1 MLRILGVKALCLALC
16 CYGFIAG
23 QVSSL
28 SVSNTA
34 SKAGKADNV
43 GFPQS
48 RRSFGQQI
56 ASLPFVVAGGLVVPA
71 GPAIAKESLT
81 ELKATVQQA
90 RSQMDPI
97 SGIIQKQ
104 EWETKCAILVT
115 PPLSDFWTKSKRK
128 ENILAEIADAVG
140 DAGGDELAILEQREE
155 VQSHLRY
162 LDMAVYN
169 NVFNPITTVGETG
182 ATKALIESYY
192 EDPKRELKASVAA
205 LDRILAAMQSS

>member
-1 MLRILGVKALCLALC
+1 M
-16 CYGFIAG
+16 
-23 QVSSL
+23 
-28 SVSNTA
+28 
-34 SKAGKADNV
+34 
-43 GFPQS
+43 
-48 RRSFGQQI
+48 
-56 ASLPFVVAGGLVVPA
+56 
-71 GPAIAKESLT
+71 
-81 ELKATVQQA
+81 
-90 RSQMDPI
+90 
-97 SGIIQKQ
+97 
-104 EWETKCAILVT
+104 
-115 PPLSDFWTKSKRK
+115 
-128 ENILAEIADAVG
+128 G